1 MAQITPDTFDPLRR
15 FVSVRLQQGV
25 PIVDADWNEK
35 DDVRRFEL
43 RTYLKWFVGDG
54 VPFDSDAFRIR
65 AVAVPEADNVLIS
78 AGVPAAPVGESNYNA
93 GLRHVGRCLVD
104 GAEATI
110 TTDVDFR
117 GQELHTSQPGAAAL
131 ATQRDTVVIDEMP
144 VLDGTVCIYLD
155 LWDRIVRP
163 DELPALVF
171 PDIGTESCARVRG
184 EWVVRARVGT
194 AAPQSGDADFQA
206 GHYYYA
212 IATVRRVAADPV
224 VFPSQVED
232 QREQRLLTPPATLIG
247 DMLGTSPDRY
257 RRGLDRPAVPVRT
270 AINALL
276 RGELPATD
284 DQPIAPDVNADFA
297 TRAAAMTGLGETAIF
312 WHSNRVAATN
322 QIFGTSW
329 PDVDP
334 ASAAAP
340 PVQVTDLG
348 AQTPSLVLLPTT
360 PTPSYFVSYQSQND
374 IRFRR
379 AASIGGLPAE
389 AETPIAAQAEIEGH
403 PVSVRTDDIVS
414 TFWHWNGPGA
424 NDRIRFRRR
433 QYDPTWTEGAAAWL
447 EGETTDLSSLRPRP
461 ASAQPWMMHA
471 ATDSAGRVWIA
482 FETFSN
488 NIAVARLTAG
498 TGAVETWTDLELD
511 SGSNDRQPFVLVDE
525 PDRVW
530 VFWRADGGIFA
541 AEHDIVGDTWGA
553 ATAVPGT
560 AGPID
565 DNERPTA
572 VRDEE
577 GGIWLIW
584 SRDSAA
590 GTDIWTTRRN
600 PGTGGWGTP
609 RQITASPG
617 DNDFSLAFMA
627 DGAIRLVFRS
637 NRSGQFDL
645 FTKTII
651 TTI

>member
-43 RTYLKWFVGDG
+43 RAYLKWFVGNG
-54 VPFDSDAFRIR
+54 VPFGSDAFRIQ
-65 AVAVPEADNVLIS
+65 AMPVPEADNVMIM
-78 AGVPAAPVGESNYNA
+78 AGVPAAPVGESSYNI
-93 GLRHVGRCLVD
+93 GLRHVGRCLAD

-110 TTDVDFR
+110 AADIAFR
-117 GQELHTSQPGAAAL
+117 SQELHTSQPGAAAL
-131 ATQRDTVVIDEMP
+131 AAQRSTTVIAEMP
-144 VLDGTVCIYLD
+144 SLDGTVCLYLD
-155 LWDRIVRP
+155 IWDRIVRP
-163 DELPALVF
+163 DELPSLVF
-171 PDIGTESCARVRG
+171 VDIGTESCARIRQ

-194 AAPQSGDADFQA
+194 TAPQNGDADFQA

-212 IATVRRVAADPV
+212 VALVRRVAADPV
-224 VFPSQVED
+224 VFSAQIED
-232 QREQRLLTPPATLIG
+232 VREQRLLTPPATLI
-247 DMLGTSPDRY
+247 DDLLGTSPDRY

-276 RGELPATD
+276 RGELPASD
-284 DQPIAPDVNADFA
+284 DQAIAPDANADFA
-297 TRAAAMTGLGETAIF
+297 TRAAAMTGSETVIF

-329 PDVDP
+329 PDADP
-334 ASAAAP
+334 AAAAGP
-340 PVQVTDLG
+340 PVQITNLG
-348 AQTPSLVLLPTT
+348 AQTPALVLLPTS
-360 PTPSYFVSYQSQND
+360 PTPSYFVAYQSQND

-389 AETPIAAQAEIEGH
+389 AEVPIAAQPEIEGH
-403 PVSVRTDDIVS
+403 PVSVRIADIVT
-414 TFWHWNGPGA
+414 TFWHWNGPGI

-433 QYDPTWTEGAAAWL
+433 QYDPTWAEAAAAWL
-447 EGETTDLSSLRPRP
+447 EGDTTDLSALRPRP
-461 ASAQPWMMHA
+461 ASAEPWMMHA
-471 ATDSAGRVWIA
+471 APDSVGRVWIA
-482 FETFSN
+482 FETFTD

-511 SGSNDRQPFVLVDE
+511 SGSVDRQPFILVDE

-530 VFWRADGGIFA
+530 AFWRGDGGIFA
-541 AEHDIVGDTWGA
+541 AEHDIAADSWGPA
-553 ATAVPGT
+553 IAIPGT
-560 AGPID
+560 NGPPD
-565 DNERPTA
+565 ENERPTA
-572 VRDEE
+572 VRDQE
-577 GGIWLIW
+577 GGIWLLW
-584 SRDSAA
+584 SRDSPA

-627 DGAIRLVFRS
+627 GGAIRLVFRS
-637 NRSGQFDL
+637 NRGGQFDL
-645 FTKTII
+645 FTKNII